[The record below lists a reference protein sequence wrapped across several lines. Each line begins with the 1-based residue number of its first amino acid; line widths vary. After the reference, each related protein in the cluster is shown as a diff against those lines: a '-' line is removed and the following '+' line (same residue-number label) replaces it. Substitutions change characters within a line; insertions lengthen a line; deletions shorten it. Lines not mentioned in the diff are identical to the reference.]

1 MPLFELINSKVG
13 DNRKV
18 FLVHGG
24 IDTEDRELA
33 RQIAETTTDSIIVA
47 SYGTFSTGINIIW
60 LKELKYTMKKTLIM
74 NSLMSQ
80 SRRVMDKTEFLAA
93 IKLVSGE
100 ELLSMVTSVHD
111 DNGDYLIVENP
122 IEVEEVML
130 PNKQAGAKVQPW
142 MKFSREEQFV
152 IPKDK
157 IITIVEVAEEVA
169 VFYHMSLRKLNTDF
183 ITDAK
188 GKISTVDEARIKLNK
203 IFNKDS

>member
-1 MPLFELINSKVG
+1 MS
-13 DNRKV
+13 
-18 FLVHGG
+18 
-24 IDTEDRELA
+24 
-33 RQIAETTTDSIIVA
+33 
-47 SYGTFSTGINIIW
+47 
-60 LKELKYTMKKTLIM
+60 
-74 NSLMSQ
+74 SLMSQ

-111 DNGDYLIVENP
+111 ENGDYLIVENP

-152 IPKDK
+152 IPKEH

-188 GKISTVDEARIKLNK
+188 GKISTVDEARIKLDK
-203 IFNKDS
+203 IFKQGT

>member
-1 MPLFELINSKVG
+1 
-13 DNRKV
+13 
-18 FLVHGG
+18 
-24 IDTEDRELA
+24 
-33 RQIAETTTDSIIVA
+33 
-47 SYGTFSTGINIIW
+47 
-60 LKELKYTMKKTLIM
+60 M

-80 SRRVMDKTEFLAA
+80 SRRVMDKEEFLAA

-100 ELLSMVTSVHD
+100 EILSMVTSVHD
-111 DNGDYLIVENP
+111 ENGDYLIVENP
-122 IEVEEVML
+122 IEVEEVIL

-152 IPKDK
+152 IPKEH
-157 IITIVEVAEEVA
+157 IITIVEVAQEVA

-183 ITDAK
+183 ISDAK

>member
-1 MPLFELINSKVG
+1 
-13 DNRKV
+13 
-18 FLVHGG
+18 
-24 IDTEDRELA
+24 
-33 RQIAETTTDSIIVA
+33 
-47 SYGTFSTGINIIW
+47 
-60 LKELKYTMKKTLIM
+60 
-74 NSLMSQ
+74 
-80 SRRVMDKTEFLAA
+80 MDKTEFLAA

-111 DNGDYLIVENP
+111 DNGVYLIVENP
-122 IEVEEVML
+122 IEVEEVIL

-152 IPKDK
+152 IPKEH
-157 IITIVEVAEEVA
+157 IITIVEVAEEVE
-169 VFYHMSLRKLNTDF
+169 VFYHMSLRKLNNDF

>member
-1 MPLFELINSKVG
+1 
-13 DNRKV
+13 
-18 FLVHGG
+18 
-24 IDTEDRELA
+24 
-33 RQIAETTTDSIIVA
+33 
-47 SYGTFSTGINIIW
+47 
-60 LKELKYTMKKTLIM
+60 
-74 NSLMSQ
+74 
-80 SRRVMDKTEFLAA
+80 MDKTEFLAA

-111 DNGDYLIVENP
+111 ENGDYLIVENP

-152 IPKDK
+152 IPKEHV
-157 IITIVEVAEEVA
+157 ITIVEVAEEVA

-188 GKISTVDEARIKLNK
+188 GKISTVDEARIKLDK
-203 IFNKDS
+203 IFKKGS

>member
-1 MPLFELINSKVG
+1 
-13 DNRKV
+13 
-18 FLVHGG
+18 
-24 IDTEDRELA
+24 
-33 RQIAETTTDSIIVA
+33 
-47 SYGTFSTGINIIW
+47 
-60 LKELKYTMKKTLIM
+60 M

-111 DNGDYLIVENP
+111 ENGDYLIIENP
-122 IEVEEVML
+122 IEVEEVLL

-152 IPKDK
+152 IPKEHV
-157 IITIVEVAEEVA
+157 ITIVEVAEDVE
-169 VFYHMSLRKLNTDF
+169 VFYHMSLRKLNNDL

>member
-1 MPLFELINSKVG
+1 MS
-13 DNRKV
+13 
-18 FLVHGG
+18 
-24 IDTEDRELA
+24 
-33 RQIAETTTDSIIVA
+33 
-47 SYGTFSTGINIIW
+47 
-60 LKELKYTMKKTLIM
+60 
-74 NSLMSQ
+74 SLMSQ

-100 ELLSMVTSVHD
+100 EILSMVTSVHD
-111 DNGDYLIVENP
+111 ENGDYLIVENP

-157 IITIVEVAEEVA
+157 IITIVEVTEEVA

-188 GKISTVDEARIKLNK
+188 GKISTVDEARIKLDK
-203 IFNKDS
+203 IFKQGT

>member
-1 MPLFELINSKVG
+1 
-13 DNRKV
+13 
-18 FLVHGG
+18 
-24 IDTEDRELA
+24 
-33 RQIAETTTDSIIVA
+33 
-47 SYGTFSTGINIIW
+47 
-60 LKELKYTMKKTLIM
+60 M

-111 DNGDYLIVENP
+111 ENGDYLIVENP
-122 IEVEEVML
+122 IEVEEVIL

-152 IPKDK
+152 IPKEH
-157 IITIVEVAEEVA
+157 IITIVEVAEEVE
-169 VFYHMSLRKLNTDF
+169 VFYHMSLRKLNNDF

-188 GKISTVDEARIKLNK
+188 GNISTVDEARIKLDK
-203 IFNKDS
+203 IFKKGT

>member
-1 MPLFELINSKVG
+1 
-13 DNRKV
+13 
-18 FLVHGG
+18 
-24 IDTEDRELA
+24 
-33 RQIAETTTDSIIVA
+33 
-47 SYGTFSTGINIIW
+47 
-60 LKELKYTMKKTLIM
+60 MKKTLIM

-93 IKLVSGE
+93 IKLGSGE

-111 DNGDYLIVENP
+111 ENGDYLIVENP

-130 PNKQAGAKVQPW
+130 PNKQAGAKVHPW

-188 GKISTVDEARIKLNK
+188 GKISTVDEARIKLDK
-203 IFNKDS
+203 IFKQGT

>member
-1 MPLFELINSKVG
+1 
-13 DNRKV
+13 
-18 FLVHGG
+18 
-24 IDTEDRELA
+24 
-33 RQIAETTTDSIIVA
+33 
-47 SYGTFSTGINIIW
+47 
-60 LKELKYTMKKTLIM
+60 
-74 NSLMSQ
+74 
-80 SRRVMDKTEFLAA
+80 MDKTEFLAA

-111 DNGDYLIVENP
+111 ENGDYLIVENP

-183 ITDAK
+183 IADAK

>member
-1 MPLFELINSKVG
+1 
-13 DNRKV
+13 
-18 FLVHGG
+18 
-24 IDTEDRELA
+24 
-33 RQIAETTTDSIIVA
+33 
-47 SYGTFSTGINIIW
+47 
-60 LKELKYTMKKTLIM
+60 MKKTLIM

-111 DNGDYLIVENP
+111 ENGDYLIVENP

-152 IPKDK
+152 IPKEH
-157 IITIVEVAEEVA
+157 IITIVEVTEEVA
-169 VFYHMSLRKLNTDF
+169 IFYHMSLRKLNNDF

-188 GKISTVDEARIKLNK
+188 GKISTVDEARIKLDK
-203 IFNKDS
+203 IFKKGS

>member
-1 MPLFELINSKVG
+1 
-13 DNRKV
+13 
-18 FLVHGG
+18 
-24 IDTEDRELA
+24 
-33 RQIAETTTDSIIVA
+33 
-47 SYGTFSTGINIIW
+47 
-60 LKELKYTMKKTLIM
+60 M

-111 DNGDYLIVENP
+111 ENGDYLIVENP
-122 IEVEEVML
+122 IEVEEVIL

-152 IPKDK
+152 IPKEH
-157 IITIVEVAEEVA
+157 IITIVEVAEEVE

-183 ITDAK
+183 LTDAK

>member
-1 MPLFELINSKVG
+1 
-13 DNRKV
+13 
-18 FLVHGG
+18 
-24 IDTEDRELA
+24 
-33 RQIAETTTDSIIVA
+33 
-47 SYGTFSTGINIIW
+47 
-60 LKELKYTMKKTLIM
+60 M

-111 DNGDYLIVENP
+111 ENGDYLIVENT
-122 IEVEEVML
+122 IEVEEVIL

-152 IPKDK
+152 IPKEH
-157 IITIVEVAEEVA
+157 IITIVEVAEEVE
-169 VFYHMSLRKLNTDF
+169 VFYHMSLRKLNNDF

-188 GKISTVDEARIKLNK
+188 GKISTVDEARIKLDK
-203 IFNKDS
+203 IFKKGT

>member
-1 MPLFELINSKVG
+1 
-13 DNRKV
+13 
-18 FLVHGG
+18 
-24 IDTEDRELA
+24 
-33 RQIAETTTDSIIVA
+33 
-47 SYGTFSTGINIIW
+47 
-60 LKELKYTMKKTLIM
+60 MKKTLIM
-74 NSLMSQ
+74 SSLMSQ

-100 ELLSMVTSVHD
+100 EILSMVTSVHD
-111 DNGDYLIVENP
+111 ENGDYLIVENP

-157 IITIVEVAEEVA
+157 IITIVEVTEEVA

-183 ITDAK
+183 IIDAK
-188 GKISTVDEARIKLNK
+188 GKISTVDEARIKLDK
-203 IFNKDS
+203 IFKKGT

>member
-1 MPLFELINSKVG
+1 
-13 DNRKV
+13 
-18 FLVHGG
+18 
-24 IDTEDRELA
+24 
-33 RQIAETTTDSIIVA
+33 
-47 SYGTFSTGINIIW
+47 
-60 LKELKYTMKKTLIM
+60 M

-100 ELLSMVTSVHD
+100 ELLSMVTSIHD
-111 DNGDYLIVENP
+111 ENGDYLIVENP
-122 IEVEEVML
+122 IEVEEVIL

-152 IPKDK
+152 IPKEH

-188 GKISTVDEARIKLNK
+188 GKISTVDEARIKLDK
-203 IFNKDS
+203 IFKKGS

>member
-1 MPLFELINSKVG
+1 
-13 DNRKV
+13 
-18 FLVHGG
+18 
-24 IDTEDRELA
+24 
-33 RQIAETTTDSIIVA
+33 
-47 SYGTFSTGINIIW
+47 
-60 LKELKYTMKKTLIM
+60 M

-111 DNGDYLIVENP
+111 ENGDYLIVENP
-122 IEVEEVML
+122 IEVEEVIL

-142 MKFSREEQFV
+142 MKFSKEDQFV

-188 GKISTVDEARIKLNK
+188 GKISTVDEARIKLDK

>member
-1 MPLFELINSKVG
+1 
-13 DNRKV
+13 
-18 FLVHGG
+18 
-24 IDTEDRELA
+24 
-33 RQIAETTTDSIIVA
+33 
-47 SYGTFSTGINIIW
+47 
-60 LKELKYTMKKTLIM
+60 M

-80 SRRVMDKTEFLAA
+80 SERTMDKVEFLAA

-111 DNGDYLIVENP
+111 ENGDYLIVENP
-122 IEVEEVML
+122 IEVEEVIM

-152 IPKDK
+152 IPKEH

-169 VFYHMSLRKLNTDF
+169 IFYHMSLRKLNTDF

-188 GKISTVDEARIKLNK
+188 GKISTVDEARIKLDK
-203 IFNKDS
+203 IFKKGT

>member
-1 MPLFELINSKVG
+1 
-13 DNRKV
+13 
-18 FLVHGG
+18 
-24 IDTEDRELA
+24 
-33 RQIAETTTDSIIVA
+33 
-47 SYGTFSTGINIIW
+47 
-60 LKELKYTMKKTLIM
+60 M